1 MTDPTLPQAMQLIA
15 DAINGLA
22 AAGGFTVRA
31 QPHQSAGPDRRAGDA
46 WVTPPR
52 VTPATF
58 GLARAELE
66 TVIVLSADPTRA
78 SGLFAELA
86 VPVLDAV
93 TQIDELPVADVEVT
107 PQSLLAG
114 DAATGALYLLV
125 VNATAEV
132 S

>member
-15 DAINGLA
+15 DAIDGLA

-31 QPHQSAGPDRRAGDA
+31 QAHQPAGPDRRPGDA
-46 WVTPPR
+46 WVVPPR
-52 VTPATF
+52 VAPASF
-58 GLARAELE
+58 ALARAELE
-66 TVIVLSADPTRA
+66 AVVVLSSDPARA
-78 SGLFAELA
+78 SVLFAELA

-93 TQIDELPVADVEVT
+93 TRIDGLPVADVEIT

-114 DAATGALYLLV
+114 DAVSGALYALV
-125 VNATAEV
+125 INATAEV